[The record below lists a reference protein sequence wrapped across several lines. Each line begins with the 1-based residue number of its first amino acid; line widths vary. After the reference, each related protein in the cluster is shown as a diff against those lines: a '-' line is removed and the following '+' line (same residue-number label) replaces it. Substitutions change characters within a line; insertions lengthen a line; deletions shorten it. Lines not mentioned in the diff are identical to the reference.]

1 MTHLPTSP
9 NKANLPSSPSG
20 NTGSLPAVP
29 GEGRLPTAATPTYIF
44 DIDSLTEEVHQ
55 WMMKELLPSVGIT
68 EENVTEACKDPQSS
82 HYPRIS
88 RMIDL
93 HVRRYVT
100 EKHPEVRPDAVGV
113 LTDRMYTR
121 IFENPEN

>member
-9 NKANLPSSPSG
+9 NKARLPSTPPG
-20 NTGSLPAVP
+20 GTGSLPAVS
-29 GEGRLPTAATPTYIF
+29 GESRLPNAAAPTYIF
-44 DIDSLTEEVHQ
+44 DIDSLADETHE
-55 WMMKELLPSVGIT
+55 WMMTELFPSVGIT
-68 EENVTEACKDPQSS
+68 EENIKEACNDPQSS

-93 HVRRYVT
+93 HVRRYLT

-121 IFENPEN
+121 IFESPEN

>member
-9 NKANLPSSPSG
+9 NSARLPSTPSG
-20 NTGSLPAVP
+20 TTGSLPVVP
-29 GEGRLPTAATPTYIF
+29 AEGRLPTTAAPTYIF
-44 DIDSLTEEVHQ
+44 DIDSLTDEIHE
-55 WMMKELLPSVGIT
+55 WMMTELFPSVGIT
-68 EENVTEACKDPQSS
+68 KENVDEACKDPQSPY
-82 HYPRIS
+82 YPRTS

-93 HVRRYVT
+93 HVRRYLT
-100 EKHPEVRPDAVGV
+100 EKHPEVRPDAIGV

>member
-9 NKANLPSSPSG
+9 NKASLPAPPPG
-20 NTGSLPAVP
+20 NTGSLPVVP
-29 GEGRLPTAATPTYIF
+29 GEGRLPTAATPAYIF
-44 DIDSLTEEVHQ
+44 DIDSLTEEIHK
-55 WMMKELLPSVGIT
+55 WMMTELFPSVSIT
-68 EENVTEACKDPQSS
+68 EENVKEACKDPQSS
-82 HYPRIS
+82 YYPRIS

-100 EKHPEVRPDAVGV
+100 ENHPEVRPDTVGV

-121 IFENPEN
+121 IFETPEN